1 MTRVLLIGSDRY
13 FAEACVARGLEV
25 VAVRNAG
32 AIRNGVLT
40 FPQEVRQ
47 VPVADQ
53 TDTESVVSGLAHA
66 GLSLGDFDGIYTNY
80 ELAVVMTAGL
90 AQAAGVPGP
99 GTEVA
104 VLMRDKY
111 LQKQRLTQAG
121 VPVTRSQVFW
131 TPPTPADVE
140 ELGYPLVL
148 KPVAGV
154 GTEAT
159 VRVDDPEAFRK
170 AVASFFPSGTAHK
183 GLQVEQFVTGEEFC
197 LDGWVHDGTIGFSS
211 VGRYARTC
219 LEAVEAGASL
229 RIYRCT
235 ETTHPGLAAEA
246 DRLAADA
253 LIALGLRHGVFHLE
267 FFRLPDGRLVFS
279 ECAARRG
286 GPFNEEEVRI
296 SRSTSLAAASVDLC
310 LGVQPKAT
318 PSEPA
323 CEVGSVHPKLPS
335 GVVLDLP
342 RAEELTALDGVNY
355 VRYYTYLGATYTGPS
370 SSLYQPAAAMLVS
383 APTAAELDIRLD
395 QVETAF
401 VKGAVVSPNTSPSHM
416 RAFQSEVLG
425 RDDLRYQPFT
435 AGPGHDG
442 HGRNM

>member
-1 MTRVLLIGSDRY
+1 MPRVLLIGSDRF

-32 AIRNGVLT
+32 AVRNGVLT
-40 FPQEVRQ
+40 FPEEVRQ
-47 VPVADQ
+47 VPVSDQ
-53 TDTESVVSGLAHA
+53 TDTQSVVSGLAHA

-99 GTEVA
+99 GTNVA

-111 LQKQRLTQAG
+111 LQKQRLAEAG
-121 VPVTRSQVFW
+121 VPVARSQVFW
-131 TPPTPADVE
+131 APPTPGDVE
-140 ELGYPLVL
+140 ALGYPLVL

-159 VRVDDPEAFRK
+159 VRVADAEAFDR
-170 AVASFFPSGTAHK
+170 AVASFFPAGTAHK
-183 GLQVEQFVTGEEFC
+183 GLQIEQFVTGEEFC

-211 VGRYARTC
+211 VGRYAQTC
-219 LEAVEAGASL
+219 LEAVEAEAAL

-235 ETTHPGLAAEA
+235 EATHPGLTAEA
-246 DRLAADA
+246 DRLAAEA
-253 LIALGLRHGVFHLE
+253 LAALGLRSGVFHLE
-267 FFRLPDGRLVFS
+267 FFRLPDGQLVFS

-286 GPFNEEEVRI
+286 GPFNEEEVRV
-296 SRSTSLAAASVDLC
+296 SRSVSLAEASVDLC
-310 LGVQPKAT
+310 LGSEPKAA

-323 CEVGSVHPKLPS
+323 CEVGSVHPKLPP

-342 RAEELTALDGVNY
+342 RAEELAALDGVEY
-355 VRYYTYLGATYTGPS
+355 VRYYTYLGATYAGPS

-383 APTAAELDIRLD
+383 APTAAELDRRLD
-395 QVETAF
+395 RVEIAF
-401 VKGAVVSPNTSPSHM
+401 VTGSVVSPSRSPRAM
-416 RAFQSEVLG
+416 RDFQSEVLG
-425 RDDLRYQPFT
+425 RDDLRYRPFT
-435 AGPGHDG
+435 GGPDHGG
-442 HGRNM
+442 HGRTT